1 MRGDVHRLHI
11 PRGAG
16 SRKQSGSRFAV
27 VLQSDSLFLSTLLV
41 APTSTS
47 SRPAWFRPEVT
58 IAGAPTRVLL
68 EQTAAVDVSRLG
80 DAEGHL
86 TVDEMGEVDRALE
99 VVMGLDS

>member
-1 MRGDVHRLHI
+1 MRGDVHRLNA
-11 PRGAG
+11 PRSPKG
-16 SRKQSGSRFAV
+16 REQSGSRFAV

-58 IAGAPTRVLL
+58 IAGAPTLLLL
-68 EQTAAVDVSRLG
+68 EQTAAVDLSRLG

-86 TVDEMGEVDRALE
+86 TADEMGEVDRALE
-99 VVMGLDS
+99 VVLGLDS

>member
-1 MRGDVHRLHI
+1 MRGDVHRLNA
-11 PRGAG
+11 PRSTKG
-16 SRKQSGSRFAV
+16 REQSGSRFAV

-58 IAGAPTRVLL
+58 IAGAPTRLLL
-68 EQTAAVDVSRLG
+68 EQTAAVDLSRFG

-86 TVDEMGEVDRALE
+86 TADEMGEVDRALE
-99 VVMGLDS
+99 VVLGLDS